1 VAANISA
8 VDGIIAL
15 TAGSV
20 MQNMK
25 LWTLHAYLAEC

>member
-1 VAANISA
+1 MNSSHLEREVAANISA

-25 LWTLHAYLAEC
+25 L